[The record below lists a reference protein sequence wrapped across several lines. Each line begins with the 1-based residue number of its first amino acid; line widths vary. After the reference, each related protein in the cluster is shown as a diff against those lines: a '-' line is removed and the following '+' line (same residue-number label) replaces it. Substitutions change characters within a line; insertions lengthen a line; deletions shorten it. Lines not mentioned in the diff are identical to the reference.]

1 MTAGSMTAQRARR
14 ERFKYAFYRNLGLTL
29 NIFPPFIYL
38 LLLFYAPMA
47 IMLVMSFWK
56 SGFMTLEPAFT
67 LDNYVKFFTTPIY
80 MRAMVNTFII
90 ATGSMIAL
98 ILVGYP
104 IAYYLARYAPRW
116 ESLIIYLLIIPVEI
130 NFLVR
135 IFAWKIALGRSG
147 IINSA
152 LISLGL
158 IEEPLKFLLYSKTA
172 VIIVLLHEWLP
183 YVVIPIYLALKGVS
197 PDIIDAARTLGS
209 DRWSVF
215 RHVLLPLSVPGLFAS
230 FVLVYIPMLGEFAV
244 PALVG
249 GPSAYM
255 LGNVIESQFLSAGN
269 WGVGS
274 AIGFILLTVT
284 LALVAIVIKVAG
296 VEELM

>member
-1 MTAGSMTAQRARR
+1 MSTASLARQKSGGR
-14 ERFKYAFYRNLGLTL
+14 HFKHTFFRYLGLTL
-29 NIFPPFIYL
+29 NIFPPFLYL
-38 LLLFYAPMA
+38 LLLFYVPMA
-47 IMLVMSFWK
+47 IMFVMSFWK
-56 SGFMTLEPAFT
+56 SGYMTLEPAFT
-67 LDNYVKFFTTPIY
+67 LDNYIKFFTTPIY
-80 MRAMVNTFII
+80 IRAMVNTFVI
-90 ATGSMIAL
+90 ATGSMVAL
-98 ILVGYP
+98 VLVGYP
-104 IAYYLARYAPRW
+104 IAYYLARYAPKW
-116 ESLIIYLLIIPVEI
+116 ENLIIYLLIIPVEI

-152 LISLGL
+152 LMNLGL
-158 IEEPLKFLLYSKTA
+158 IDEPLKFLLYSKTA
-172 VIIVLLHEWLP
+172 VVIVMLHEWLP
-183 YVVIPIYLALKGVS
+183 YVVIPIYLALKGVG
-197 PDIIDAARTLGS
+197 PEIIEAARTLGS
-209 DRWSVF
+209 NRWSVF

-274 AIGFILLTVT
+274 AIGFVLLAVT
-284 LALVAIVIKVAG
+284 LVLVAGVIKVAG

>member
-1 MTAGSMTAQRARR
+1 MTTASLARQKKGGR
-14 ERFKYAFYRNLGLTL
+14 HFKHAFFRYLGLTL

-38 LLLFYAPMA
+38 LLFFYVPMG
-47 IMLVMSFWK
+47 IMFVMSFWK

-67 LDNYVKFFTTPIY
+67 LDNYIRFFTTPIY
-80 MRAMVNTFII
+80 IRAMINTFVI
-90 ATGSMIAL
+90 ATGSMVAL

-104 IAYYLARYAPRW
+104 IAYFLARYAPKW
-116 ESLIIYLLIIPVEI
+116 ENLIIYLLIIPVEI

-152 LISLGL
+152 LLNLG
-158 IEEPLKFLLYSKTA
+158 IIDEPLKFLLYSKTA
-172 VIIVLLHEWLP
+172 VVIVMLHEWLP
-183 YVVIPIYLALKGVS
+183 YVVIPIYLALKGVG
-197 PDIIDAARTLGS
+197 PEIIEAARTLGS
-209 DRWSVF
+209 GKWSVF

-269 WGVGS
+269 WGLGS
-274 AIGFILLTVT
+274 AIGFVLLAVT
-284 LALVAIVIKVAG
+284 LVLVAGVIKVAG